1 MSASDDTPRSSWIT
15 KGIDSATLRALEHEL
30 PATELW
36 SLLLHVAE
44 RRAAARTPGQL
55 VQQFERDRFVL
66 PAVIDQRTQ
75 LELDLALFAAAKAF
89 EAIELAPLAPL
100 GVCAAVAPTSQNRVV
115 ASVRGTETVS
125 DPTNVL
131 ALESARRL
139 RADPTRI
146 VRLATSHRCTRAQ
159 PVPKG
164 SGFAAHFRLFCI
176 TNAGHETKDEAFT
189 CDAFAEHIRFHLDA
203 VRALGAIGYS
213 FPPLTVTLLAS
224 AQREHLAERIATRL
238 SGVSI
243 KFEPLTQPYYA
254 GLRFMISTASE
265 SEAGI
270 PPGIPLIDGGAF
282 DWVATLASNRKLS
295 FVASALGSQLIAHR
309 FRKST
314 DVPAPAESL

>member
-1 MSASDDTPRSSWIT
+1 MSASDDTSQSSWVT
-15 KGIDSATLRALEHEL
+15 KGIDPATLRSLEQEL
-30 PATELW
+30 PATQLW
-36 SLLLHVAE
+36 SLLLHIAE
-44 RRAAARTPGQL
+44 RRSAERTPGQL
-55 VQQFERDRFVL
+55 MQQFEQDRFVF
-66 PAVIDQRTQ
+66 PAAIDQRTQ

-139 RADPTRI
+139 RVDATRI

-176 TNAGHETKDEAFT
+176 TSAGHETKDEAFT

-203 VRALGAIGYS
+203 TQSLGAVGYS
-213 FPPLTVTLLAS
+213 FPPLAVTLLAS
-224 AQREHLAERIATRL
+224 AQRQHLAERIAARL
-238 SGVSI
+238 TGVSI
-243 KFEPLTQPYYA
+243 KFEPLSQPYYA
-254 GLRFMISTASE
+254 GLRFMISTDSE
-265 SEAGI
+265 SADR
-270 PPGIPLIDGGAF
+270 IPLIDGGAF
-282 DWVATLASNRKLS
+282 DWVAKLASNRKLS
-295 FVASALGSQLIAHR
+295 FVASAMGSQLIAHR

-314 DVPAPAESL
+314 DVPIPAESR